1 MPKIITLEDLAYF
14 KELQETSLFKKMTKI
29 VSSNLLNPNLTIVG
43 RLTPNGTIDHLTDY
57 FHTQKIPAVSGD
69 IFNFYIKGNNDVAI
83 DRGGSFV
90 FYDDEDNIVVSGS
103 STTLVTSM
111 TVPDNE
117 DIAYCVFNFQTNA
130 TPENTMIVKN
140 ASPLPT
146 VFEPYFLPYYIMG
159 DDFAQPYLTNE
170 ILKNTKEYTIAF
182 NNQTKWSLNWFSADN
197 FDLRIVLPAGYFYV
211 IDNKGTQT
219 RFSHAEE
226 ESFDLGNSK
235 MLVFNKALNTFR
247 IVDYPSNEL
256 DAINDIPMA
265 MKRGLSLVSFAFDLG
280 NQNNLFKDDTVGYEN
295 TVIGGIDVEEKY
307 EFDMNWSDFCLVGDN
322 MCIFTE
328 SSDDHSAPNGT
339 LTVVKLL
346 SNGNYETVNS
356 ISHNLGHCNTVSY
369 CKRTDTLIMGNGGN
383 ASNPEPAQIM
393 IIKNFA
399 SLIDNPNTE
408 DIDYYNDCLVIDIED
423 AGLNWGIKLNVCWGE
438 SNFGNCDIAYCI
450 TEDTDGVTKHVRKIQ
465 LGKGLN
471 QLQYGTI
478 QSVGES
484 DFNGTFRIISQY
496 RDIMASRIVNNG
508 SKYYNGKLYE
518 AIGHTGCWIIA
529 SELKRQN
536 TGGYKLNR
544 KYLQETFQKPDGTTQ
559 NSNAEGIEICDGK
572 IYLGIIGQ
580 ELGRIIIVG
589 RFENIL

>member
-1 MPKIITLEDLAYF
+1 MPKIISLEDLAYF

-43 RLTPNGTIDHLTDY
+43 RIPPNGTIDHLTDY

-69 IFNFYIKGNNDVAI
+69 IFNFYARGNNDVAKAK
-83 DRGGSFV
+83 GGSFV
-90 FYDDEDNIVVSGS
+90 FYDVEDNIVVSGS

-117 DIAYCVFNFQTNA
+117 DIAYCVFNFQTNH

-182 NNQTKWSLNWFSADN
+182 DNQTKWSLNWFNADH
-197 FDLRIVLPAGYFYV
+197 FDLGIVLPAGYFYV

-226 ESFDLGNSK
+226 EFFNLGNSK

-247 IVDYPSNEL
+247 IVNYPSNEL

-280 NQNNLFKDDTVGYEN
+280 NQNKLFKDDIVGYEN

-307 EFDMNWSDFCLVGDN
+307 AFDMNWSDFCLVGDN

-328 SSDDHSAPNGT
+328 SSDDHSALNGI

-356 ISHNLGHCNTVSY
+356 IPHNLGHCNTVSY

-518 AIGHTGCWIIA
+518 AIGHTGCWISA

-544 KYLQETFQKPDGTTQ
+544 KYLQEVFQRPDGTTQ

-580 ELGRIIIVG
+580 DLGRIIIVG